1 MADAGIGQ
9 QSAIG
14 GYELAFG
21 SKPSLHAIT
30 IKGELPASGAGTVFV
45 DGEGKVSVTGTDF
58 TATCDHGAG
67 YITLAAVVAE
77 TILGTW
83 TIGTGAHAVSISA
96 GMPDGED
103 DTELIMAAG
112 NLATTTGDTYA
123 VGIATAGFVS
133 ITGIDGGTVSFIMG
147 NAISDADPMAAD
159 DGFKLTLMAWAKGGV

>member
-30 IKGELPASGAGTVFV
+30 IKGELQTSGAATAFV
-45 DGEGKVSVTGTDF
+45 DGEGNVTVSGAAF
-58 TATCDHGAG
+58 AATCDHGAG
-67 YITLAAVVAE
+67 YITLAAVAAE

-83 TIGTGAHAVSISA
+83 TIGTGAETVSVAA

-112 NLATTTGDTYA
+112 NLATTTGATYA

-147 NAISDADPMAAD
+147 NAISDADAMAFG
-159 DGFKLTLMAWAKGGV
+159 DGFKLTLMAWSKGGV